1 MELIPDE
8 ADHTFVDV
16 VSVTTIVKTYGAH
29 LKASAATVRLRLYD
43 VLALL
48 PPETYEG
55 ITLLSCLKFIN
66 MYYTVIVA
74 LPSLCSLFWFS
85 CRYIPKVS
93 PLRMPFCVEA
103 FVSKTT
109 KLKSAFMSF
118 SIRCIIY
125 DHGTI

>member
-66 MYYTVIVA
+66 VYYTVIVA
-74 LPSLCSLFWFS
+74 LPSLCSLSWFC
-85 CRYIPKVS
+85 CRYIPTVS
-93 PLRMPFCVEA
+93 PVWAPWL
-103 FVSKTT
+103 
-109 KLKSAFMSF
+109 
-118 SIRCIIY
+118 
-125 DHGTI
+125 